1 MRKPDSGKFVIAC
14 DPRSVSRTTLDAAI
28 AAKGEALRVLDNVW
42 ILRAEG
48 SAGTIRNDLI
58 QILGARDTLFVA
70 DLMTARTAVQNLGPE
85 METRIRRVTFPDL
98 SRMPQRPA
106 SHAAH

>member
-1 MRKPDSGKFVIAC
+1 MQRPDSGKFVIAC
-14 DPRSVSRTTLDAAI
+14 DPRSVMRATLDGAI
-28 AAKGEALRVLDNVW
+28 GSKGEALRVLDNVW

-58 QILGARDTLFVA
+58 QILGSRDTLFVA

-85 METRIRRVTFPDL
+85 METRIRRVMFPKI
-98 SRMPQRPA
+98 SQPPPA
-106 SHAAH
+106 AAPH

>member
-1 MRKPDSGKFVIAC
+1 MQKPDSGKFVIAC
-14 DPRSVSRTTLDAAI
+14 DPRSVARTTLDAAI
-28 AAKGEALRVLDNVW
+28 NAKGEALRVLDNVW

-70 DLMTARTAVQNLGPE
+70 DLMTARTAVHHLGPE

-98 SRMPQRPA
+98 SRMPRHSP
-106 SHAAH
+106 HAARH